1 MALIELEQVYYRYP
15 GSLEWTLKGVSL
27 EVWGGRILV
36 TGSTGSG
43 KSTLLRVM
51 AGLAPGVHG
60 GELRGRVALNSNVA
74 LVPQDFD
81 LYILMN
87 TLRLELEYVL
97 SGRGLSLHE
106 ARREAYR
113 IAGELGLK
121 HLMDRDV
128 FTLSM
133 GERQRVAVAS
143 AIALEPEVLILDEP
157 LAFIDGRASR
167 ELLKFI
173 ESLGVKAVV
182 IAEHKISRLAEWA
195 ERVIVVEDGRITAE
209 GGPEIIPSKLYNCEV
224 EGAEIGGFYG

>member
-36 TGSTGSG
+36 MGSTGSG

-51 AGLAPGVHG
+51 AGLAPGVYG
-60 GELRGRVALNSNVA
+60 GELRGHVAVNSNVA

-87 TLRLELEYVL
+87 TPRLELEYVL
-97 SGRGLSLHE
+97 SGRGLGLSE

-121 HLMDRDV
+121 HLIDRDV

-167 ELLKFI
+167 ELLEFM
-173 ESLGVKAVV
+173 ESLEVKAVV
-182 IAEHKISRLAEWA
+182 IAEHKIWRLAEWA
-195 ERVIVVEDGRITAE
+195 ERVIVVEDGRIAAD
-209 GGPEIIPSKLYNCEV
+209 GGPEIIPSKLSKCEV
-224 EGAEIGGFYG
+224 EGAGVGRVYG